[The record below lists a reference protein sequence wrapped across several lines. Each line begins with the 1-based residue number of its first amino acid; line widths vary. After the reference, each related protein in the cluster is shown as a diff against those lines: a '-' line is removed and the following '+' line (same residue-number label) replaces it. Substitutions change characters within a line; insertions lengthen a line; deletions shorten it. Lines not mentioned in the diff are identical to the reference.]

1 MSQRKHQP
9 LAHERGYVMI
19 TSLLLL
25 LVVTIM
31 AVSMYRSFGV
41 QEQIAG
47 NLREKGRALQAA
59 ESAQQ
64 FAEQWLSTGSNS
76 QNVVTCN
83 GSATALTVAATQQR
97 VCSNALTAATG
108 GLATSAPWIDSSSKY
123 YGVLYT
129 PPGMSVGTAQ
139 QNPYYAAPGFYIYQ
153 MGASAD
159 GSGNVYKVD
168 AYGYGGSPSSVAVVE
183 STYIVGTSVKDLGG
197 Q

>member
-1 MSQRKHQP
+1 MSLRQP
-9 LAHERGYVMI
+9 HGLPGERGYVMI

-31 AVSMYRSFGV
+31 AVSMYRSFGI

-47 NLREKGRALQAA
+47 NVREKGRALQAA

-76 QNVVTCN
+76 QNVIACT
-83 GSATALTVAATQQR
+83 GSSTGLTVAASQER

-108 GLATSAPWIDSSSKY
+108 GLATSAPWVDSGSKY

-159 GSGNVYKVD
+159 GTGNVYKVD